1 MTDDM
6 KNRLFCLFQWKRFP
20 GLTGILKGH
29 RRGEL
34 TILTGQTGTGK
45 TTLLSE
51 LSLDLC
57 SQGVSNGIITISHM
71 KDRSTMLLAK
81 GQNFLEAVVSEQFV
95 GTMDL
100 LRAGLLLSNTCFE
113 ACPLRWLK
121 RYFSSKYNLR

>member
-1 MTDDM
+1 MTEDM
-6 KNRLFCLFQWKRFP
+6 KNRLLCLFQWKRFP

-57 SQGVSNGIITISHM
+57 SQGVSNGMIIISNKSITI
-71 KDRSTMLLAK
+71 
-81 GQNFLEAVVSEQFV
+81 QFLTQINKTRETE
-95 GTMDL
+95 L
-100 LRAGLLLSNTCFE
+100 
-113 ACPLRWLK
+113 
-121 RYFSSKYNLR
+121 